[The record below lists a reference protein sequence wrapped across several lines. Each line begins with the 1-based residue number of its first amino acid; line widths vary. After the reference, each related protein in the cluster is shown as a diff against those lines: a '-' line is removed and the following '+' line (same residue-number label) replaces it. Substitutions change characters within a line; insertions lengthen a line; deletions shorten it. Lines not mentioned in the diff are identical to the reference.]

1 MIAEF
6 GSLPLLIA
14 AKPARQLRAAGDPSI
29 VALLQG
35 IKQVLRHVTR
45 ADLDARPVLPNSRA
59 LRDYL
64 MAHLAD
70 EPVEHVRILYLNGY
84 DRLILDE
91 LHSSGTPSSTPF
103 CVRTIAARALEVGAM
118 NVIVAHNHPSGLRQ
132 SSDADIAYTVALER
146 ALDALGITLIDHLI
160 VTRGG
165 LCSVRAA
172 TRAMAA

>member
-1 MIAEF
+1 MLQAI
-6 GSLPLLIA
+6 
-14 AKPARQLRAAGDPSI
+14 K
-29 VALLQG
+29 VA
-35 IKQVLRHVTR
+35 LRHVTR
-45 ADLDARPVLPNSRA
+45 AELDARPVLPTSRA

-64 MAHLAD
+64 MTHLAD
-70 EPVEHVRILYLNGY
+70 EPIEHVRILYLNAH

-132 SSDADIAYTVALER
+132 SSRADVAYTVALEN

-172 TRAMAA
+172 SRALAA